1 MLILMLAISSLL
13 FGSLVNDYEAGTVES
28 VKLYKSRDLNEQ
40 EQEFEKSIIDNTGIE
55 KFFSHFSKSI
65 YNKYRSSIK
74 AKINNIIR
82 IYLVNDT
89 YDEIAEYRIIKDK
102 LRLEERYLNFRCS
115 QESFVDFYK
124 KGRKIR

>member
-1 MLILMLAISSLL
+1 
-13 FGSLVNDYEAGTVES
+13 
-28 VKLYKSRDLNEQ
+28 
-40 EQEFEKSIIDNTGIE
+40 
-55 KFFSHFSKSI
+55 
-65 YNKYRSSIK
+65 
-74 AKINNIIR
+74 
-82 IYLVNDT
+82 LVNDT